1 MGKNPGRI
9 DASTHFIVLEGARC
23 PNASGFSGSTPKT
36 GKLSSNIRVFP
47 EQTAYE
53 LLRPVVLFGDPA
65 TKRSEETGEP
75 RTSLERKA
83 DAFDEQGMV
92 SFFASRPRKQ
102 PQEMARSLPPDM
114 RQLIVDLRVEMPNM
128 SIREIAEICDTRFQ
142 RRPSHH
148 SIKTVLASGP
158 PPSIQM
164 RRFPPFNDTPDPAQ
178 RRHNIVQLHA
188 EGWSVASIA
197 EYLAVSKQTVYTT
210 LKRWVQE
217 GVKGLDDKS
226 HARKAPRV
234 VTLEVANE
242 IRKKQENPLLG
253 EWRMHAALLQEGI
266 KASPRTC
273 GRIMA
278 KNRALYGWGKPKGPA
293 KPKKEM
299 PFKASRRHEYW
310 SIDIRYIEHHQ
321 LPDIKGPVYVISILE
336 NFSRML
342 IASAISERQDTAA
355 YLRVLAKALRNYGA
369 PEAIVTDSGGVFY
382 SKRAMAIY
390 EALDIRKERIDPRQ
404 SWQNYIEAHF
414 GIMRRLADYYL
425 NKAPTLD
432 EMKKAHRKFIRDY
445 NCQIHFAH
453 RERQDNRH
461 SPQDVLRGVLA
472 RTVSKPTLARI
483 FFATQFTRHLDR
495 SGYIRFRRWRFYAET
510 GLAKQEVQVSIY
522 TSTLKVEYDET
533 ELAFYTVAWHED
545 NKHITEVSY
554 PRLIETSYRSPQL
567 TLWTLGPDEWLLFQ
581 KLPDYAMRKKP
592 HKTPDIR
599 QLPLAFL
606 EEPGQQVIGD

>member
-1 MGKNPGRI
+1 M
-9 DASTHFIVLEGARC
+9 
-23 PNASGFSGSTPKT
+23 PKR
-36 GKLSSNIRVFP
+36 KRVQREHTEDWQSIQQYTLWP

-65 TKRSEETGEP
+65 IQRAKETGEP

-83 DAFDEQGMV
+83 DDFDSQGMV
-92 SFFASRPRKQ
+92 SLFASRPRKQ
-102 PQEMARSLPPDM
+102 PQETARSLPPDM

-148 SIKTVLASGP
+148 AIKTVLASGP
-158 PPSIQM
+158 PPSLQM
-164 RRFPPFNDTPDPAQ
+164 RRFPPWNDTPDPAQ

-197 EYLAVSKQTVYTT
+197 EYLQVSKQTVYTT
-210 LKRWVQE
+210 LKRWWQE

-226 HARKAPRV
+226 HARKAPRK

-242 IRKKQENPLLG
+242 IRKKQENPLIG
-253 EWRMHAALLQEGI
+253 EWRMHAVLLQEGI
-266 KASPRTC
+266 KLSPRTC

-278 KNRALYGWGKPKGPA
+278 KNRAIYGWDKPKAPP

-299 PFKASRRHEYW
+299 PFKAARRHEYW

-342 IASAISERQDTAA
+342 LASAISERQDTAA

-414 GIMRRLADYYL
+414 GIMRRIADYYL

-445 NCQIHFAH
+445 NTQIHFAH
-453 RERQDNRH
+453 RERNDNRH

-472 RTVSKPTLARI
+472 RTLPAPTLARI
-483 FFATQFTRHLDR
+483 FFATEFTRHLDR
-495 SGYIRFRRWRFYAET
+495 SGYIRFRRWRFYAES
-510 GLAKQEVQVSIY
+510 GLAKQEVQVSFY
-522 TSTLKVEYDET
+522 TSTLKIEYQET
-533 ELAFYTVAWHED
+533 ELAFYT
-545 NKHITEVSY
+545 
-554 PRLIETSYRSPQL
+554 
-567 TLWTLGPDEWLLFQ
+567 
-581 KLPDYAMRKKP
+581 M
-592 HKTPDIR
+592 
-599 QLPLAFL
+599 
-606 EEPGQQVIGD
+606 

>member
-1 MGKNPGRI
+1 
-9 DASTHFIVLEGARC
+9 V
-23 PNASGFSGSTPKT
+23 PKRKRVQREHT
-36 GKLSSNIRVFP
+36 EDWQNIQQYTLWP

-65 TKRSEETGEP
+65 IQRAKETGEP

-83 DAFDEQGMV
+83 DDFDEQGMV
-92 SFFASRPRKQ
+92 SLFASRPRKQ
-102 PQEMARSLPPDM
+102 PQETARSLPPDM
-114 RQLIVDLRVEMPNM
+114 RQLIVDLRVEMPTM
-128 SIREIAEICDTRFQ
+128 SLREITEICAARFD
-142 RRPSHH
+142 RKPSRN
-148 SIKTVLASGP
+148 SVKMVLASGP

-164 RRFPPFNDTPDPAQ
+164 RRFPPFNETADPAQ
-178 RRHNIVQLHA
+178 RRHNIVQLHS

-197 EYLAVSKQTVYTT
+197 EYLAVSKQTVYTI

-226 HARKAPRV
+226 HARLAPRK

-242 IRKKQENPLLG
+242 IRKKQENPLIG

-266 KASPRTC
+266 KVSPRTC

-278 KNRALYGWGKPKGPA
+278 KNRALYGWDKPKGPA

-321 LPDIKGPVYVISILE
+321 LPNIKGPVYVISILE

-342 IASAISERQDTAA
+342 LASAISERQDTAA

-461 SPQDVLRGVLA
+461 SPQDVLRGMLA
-472 RTVSKPTLARI
+472 RTLPAPTLARI
-483 FFATQFTRHLDR
+483 FFATEFTRHLDR
-495 SGYIRFRRWRFYAET
+495 SGYIRFRRWRFYAEA
-510 GLAKQEVQVSIY
+510 GLAKQDVQVSFY
-522 TSTLKVEYDET
+522 TSTLKIEYQET
-533 ELAFYTVAWHED
+533 ELAFYTVEWED
-545 NKHITEVSY
+545 NKHIKEVKN
-554 PRLIETSYRSPQL
+554 PHLIETGYRSPQL
-567 TLWTLGPDEWLLFQ
+567 TLWTLGPDEWLLFL
-581 KLPDYAMRKKP
+581 KLPDYAARKKP
-592 HKTPDIR
+592 PKKPDVI
-599 QLPLAFL
+599 QLSLTFPP
-606 EEPGQQVIGD
+606 EPGPQAI